1 VTRAEWTEGVLAPA
15 ARDALAR
22 DFAKALPYGVEP
34 QRTFLDLVDEAIT
47 MYTALRVPAQQ
58 DALDR
63 KARVSRL
70 AKAARSFAE
79 AVADLDEESGERVE
93 LSIWAAED
101 KGPEIPDFEVAREA
115 GFMAARV
122 SKGAVHWLE
131 HGAGDGGV
139 KTRAALDGFIGELGR
154 AYLASFGQRPSSS
167 LNGPFAK
174 ALAPIFEAAQ
184 LDVRVSDPPD
194 KGEPAT
200 RDEGADDGE
209 FFGELISRTRLDRII
224 VDNVIGGAKLKP
236 GRKPAAK

>member
-1 VTRAEWTEGVLAPA
+1 MTRVEWTEGALAPA

-22 DFAKALPYGVEP
+22 ALAKALPYPKEA
-34 QRTFLDLVDEAIT
+34 QRAFLGLVDEDIT
-47 MYTALRVPAQQ
+47 EYKALRVPAQQ

-154 AYLASFGQRPSSS
+154 AYLAAFRARPSSS
-167 LNGPFAK
+167 LNGRFAK
-174 ALAPIFEAAQ
+174 ALTPIFEAAQ
-184 LDVRVSDPPD
+184 LDIRVSDPPS
-194 KGEPAT
+194 KGEPAS
-200 RDEGADDGE
+200 DAE
-209 FFGELISRTRLDRII
+209 FSGELISRTRLDRII
-224 VDNVIGGAKLKP
+224 KTRVVGGAKLRP
-236 GRKPAAK
+236 GRKPPTK

>member
-1 VTRAEWTEGVLAPA
+1 MTGVEWTEGALAPA
-15 ARDALAR
+15 ARDVLAR
-22 DFAKALPYGVEP
+22 SLAKALPYPKEA
-34 QRTFLDLVDEAIT
+34 QRVFLGLVDEDIT
-47 MYTALRVPAQQ
+47 EYKALRVPAQQ

-154 AYLASFGQRPSSS
+154 AYLASFGQRPSSA
-167 LNGPFAK
+167 LNGPFVK
-174 ALAPIFEAAQ
+174 VLTPIFEAAQ
-184 LDVRVSDPPD
+184 LHIRVSDPPD
-194 KGEPAT
+194 KGGPAAL
-200 RDEGADDGE
+200 DEHNVDTDYR
-209 FFGELISRTRLDRII
+209 LISRTRLDRII
-224 VDNVIGGAKLKP
+224 NDRVIGGAKLRR
-236 GRKPAAK
+236 GRKPAT